1 MKMTIEMQNTS
12 VETEKFNKAVEL
24 FFGMNPTKRYWILL
38 ALYFARKRNLYV
50 IDNYDGTND
59 GYIMTSL
66 PISLIGRKEVTDEW
80 MKKNIRYRSI
90 VAFVPN
96 DQKKIIDE
104 IYALD
109 ADVVNFHVGHGP
121 SLLGLTQMEPAFLV
135 EVAETLIGLSDAWY
149 EKNAKW
155 AFDVLLRRAKRSDDR
170 TTDMFYQP
178 TELTQLMTSLLDA
191 HEGKVYNPYA
201 GSCSFG
207 VALESDCTYYG
218 QELSTAYVLGVLN
231 LLFNSKNNAVCEQGD
246 PFHHWNNNAK
256 FDYIISIPPFRV
268 RCDSTCRTIDR
279 DFLIRSSQ
287 DTQHKAIGL
296 YPSNICFGSEFSLA
310 NISDFKELIQ
320 KDYIEGVIL
329 LPANILPSTSIESVI
344 IVVNKQKSRKNEIRF
359 VDASGLYEK
368 SGKINRLLSEKIL
381 ALYNCDC
388 EKSRS
393 IPVSVIEE
401 NGYKIY
407 PKLYLAK
414 DLEVPEGMQAI
425 PLHDVL
431 TSMRMQYPKSDMGR
445 VLTFSAKGALSAND
459 TIKASDLEIR
469 KLKGPDT
476 RYVNEDCLV
485 INRGGRFSAKY
496 LITNGEDVYMRNI
509 YHPFLVDSS
518 RIDPIY
524 LLTELSKDYFLE
536 QVECYGSSALGP
548 KISMDAFLDLKVLIP
563 SVRDLQVKMSLDS
576 IEQNVEALENQ
587 LDVEYKN
594 KMESLVL
601 NQRQRKHAVA
611 QILNEIIPSVENIE
625 SYILE
630 HECVNKD
637 SVVSRRFGTTLEQ
650 YLASIRKQLDKV
662 ATMVDNFTNQEQ
674 FGEPK
679 IVCLDDFLTEYKE
692 SKQALGINV
701 TYSHKYESEEIEQ
714 EVKISKKD
722 LTQMLDNLVY
732 NARKYGVNRDAA
744 QKYGISEGNQKDVQI
759 RIETNAV
766 HNYKDPVVIKVS
778 NNGELV
784 SKSISLKKLFT
795 WGIGQGSGIGCW
807 QVKEIAEHFGGSVS
821 YQEYPEDPEGFG
833 CEFNIVLPL
842 NED

>member
-1 MKMTIEMQNTS
+1 MKMTIEMQNMS
-12 VETEKFNKAVEL
+12 IETEKFNKAVEL

-66 PISLIGRKEVTDEW
+66 SISLIGRKEVADEW

-109 ADVVNFHVGHGP
+109 ADVANFHVGHGP

-296 YPSNICFGSEFSLA
+296 YPSNICFESNSSLSSTA
-310 NISDFKELIQ
+310 TLKELVET
-320 KDYIEGVIL
+320 DYIEGIIL
-329 LPANILPSTSIESVI
+329 LPTNILPSTSIESVI

-407 PKLYLAK
+407 PKFYLAK

-445 VLTFSAKGALSAND
+445 VLTFSAKGALSANG

-469 KLKGPDT
+469 ELKGPDT

-509 YHPFLVDSS
+509 YRPFLVDSS

-536 QVECYGSSALGP
+536 QVERYGSSALGP
-548 KISMDAFLDLKVLIP
+548 KISMDAFLELKVLIP
-563 SVRDLQVKMSLDS
+563 SVRDLQAKMSLDS
-576 IEQNVEALENQ
+576 IEKNVEALENQ
-587 LDVEYKN
+587 IDVEYKS
-594 KMESLVL
+594 KMDSSVL
-601 NQRQRKHAVA
+601 NQRQKKHAVA
-611 QILNEIIPSVENIE
+611 QVLNEIIPSVENVE

-630 HECVNKD
+630 HQSVNKD
-637 SVVSRRFGTTLEQ
+637 SIVSRRFGTTLEQ
-650 YLASIRKQLDKV
+650 YLSSIHEQLDKV
-662 ATMVDNFTNQEQ
+662 ATMVENFTNQEQ
-674 FGEPK
+674 YGKPE
-679 IVCLDDFLTEYKE
+679 IVYLEDFLSEY
-692 SKQALGINV
+692 SKSKIALDINV
-701 TYSHKYESEEIEQ
+701 QYTHHHEDEEIEQ

-722 LTQMLDNLVY
+722 LTQMLDNLVS
-732 NARKYGVNRDAA
+732 NAVKYGVNRDAT
-744 QKYGISEGNQKDVQI
+744 QKYGTSEDSNYVQI
-759 RIETNAV
+759 RIETYAV

>member
-1 MKMTIEMQNTS
+1 MTIETQNMS
-12 VETEKFNKAVEL
+12 SETTKFNKAVEL
-24 FFGMNPTKRYWILL
+24 FYGMNPTNRYWILL
-38 ALYFARKRNLYV
+38 ALYFARTKNLYA
-50 IDNYDGTND
+50 IDNYDGTNE
-59 GYIMTSL
+59 GFVMVSL
-66 PISLIGRKEVTDEW
+66 PIELIAHKDVAEEW
-80 MKKNIRYRSI
+80 AKSNIRHRSI
-90 VAFVPN
+90 VAFVPDN
-96 DQKKIIDE
+96 QKEIIDE
-104 IYALD
+104 IYGLD
-109 ADVVNFHVGHGP
+109 VCSVNDHDGQRHVFWGM
-121 SLLGLTQMEPAFLV
+121 TRMEPTFLA

-149 EKNAKW
+149 EENSQW
-155 AFDVLLRRAKRSDDR
+155 AFDLLLRRSKRSADR
-170 TTDMFYQP
+170 TKDFFCQP
-178 TELTQLMTSLLDA
+178 TELTQLMIYLLDA

-201 GSCSFG
+201 GCCSFG
-207 VALESDCTYYG
+207 AALDVNCTYCG
-218 QELSTAYVLGVLN
+218 QEISTDYVLGVLN

-246 PFHHWNNNAK
+246 SFHNWKNNAK
-256 FDYIISIPPFRV
+256 FDYIISIPPFGV
-268 RCDSTCRTIDR
+268 RCDSIYRTIDR

-287 DTQHKAIGL
+287 DAQHKAIGL
-296 YPSNICFGSEFSLA
+296 YPSNICFESNSSLSSTA
-310 NISDFKELIQ
+310 TLKELVEA
-320 KDYIEGVIL
+320 DYIEGVIL
-329 LPANILPSTSIESVI
+329 LPTNILPSTSIESVI
-344 IVVNKQKSRKNEIRF
+344 IVINKQKSRKNEIRF

-368 SGKINRLLSEKIL
+368 PGKINRLLSEKIL

-407 PKLYLAK
+407 PKFYLAK

-445 VLTFSAKGALSAND
+445 VLTFSAKGALSANGI
-459 TIKASDLEIR
+459 IKASDLEIR
-469 KLKGPDT
+469 ELKGPDT

-485 INRGGRFSAKY
+485 VNRGGRFSAKY
-496 LITNGEDVYMRNI
+496 LIANGEDVYMRNI
-509 YHPFLVDSS
+509 YRPLLVDSS

-524 LLTELSKDYFLE
+524 LLSELSKDYFLE
-536 QVECYGSSALGP
+536 QVERYGSSALGSE
-548 KISMDAFLDLKVLIP
+548 ISMDAFLELKVLIP
-563 SVRDLQVKMSLDS
+563 SVRDLQAKMSLDS
-576 IEQNVEALENQ
+576 IEKNIEALENQ
-587 LDVEYKN
+587 IDVEYKS
-594 KMESLVL
+594 KMDSFVL

-611 QILNEIIPSVENIE
+611 QVLNEIIPSVENVE

-630 HECVNKD
+630 HQSVNKD
-637 SVVSRRFGTTLEQ
+637 SIVSRRFGTTLEQ
-650 YLASIRKQLDKV
+650 YLSSIHEQLDKV

-674 FGEPK
+674 YGVPE
-679 IVCLDDFLTEYKE
+679 VVYLEDFLSEY
-692 SKQALGINV
+692 SKSKIALDINV
-701 TYSHKYESEEIEQ
+701 QYTHHHEDEEIEQ

-722 LTQMLDNLVY
+722 LTQMLDNLVS
-732 NARKYGVNRDAA
+732 NAVKYGVNRDAT
-744 QKYGISEGNQKDVQI
+744 QKYGTSEDNSNYVQI
-759 RIETNAV
+759 RIETYAV

-784 SKSISLKKLFT
+784 SKSVSLKKLFT